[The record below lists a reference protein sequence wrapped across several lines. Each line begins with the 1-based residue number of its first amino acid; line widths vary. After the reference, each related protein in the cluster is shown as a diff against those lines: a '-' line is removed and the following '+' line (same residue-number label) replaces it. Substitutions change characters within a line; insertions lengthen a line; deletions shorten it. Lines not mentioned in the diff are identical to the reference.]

1 MVRNRVETI
10 EVNRAV
16 IVQLYPGDKKILGG
30 SLTVVHEGR
39 KEVSVKCP
47 RWQER
52 ELSGWLCHF

>member
-16 IVQLYPGDKKILGG
+16 IVQLYPGDKKILCG
-30 SLTVVHEGR
+30 SLTVVREGR

-47 RWQER
+47 RWQE
-52 ELSGWLCHF
+52 